1 MRCDLFKM
9 LIQRYHDSELG
20 PGEMAEYENHLSHCS
35 ECRRLH
41 EQYAGVFSILEDMD
55 LFEPSAAFDEKVM
68 ARVNVARYR
77 TGPLRRFA
85 RLVRSGWNE
94 IPAPLRVTSV
104 IAGVFALFLSVYTP
118 MLFML
123 ISVGRRL
130 VALAGTGIFVVR
142 EAIEDP
148 AIITGFLERAT
159 NYRVAGKIVY
169 DTIYRQISVI
179 PFTHLVISG
188 IAIAIV
194 LAVFIRVTRTAWRKG
209 ETHVGIF

>member
-20 PGEMAEYENHLSHCS
+20 PGEMAEYENHMSGC
-35 ECRRLH
+35 EKCRRLH
-41 EQYAGVFSILEDMD
+41 EQYAGVFSVLEDIE

-68 ARVNVARYR
+68 AHVNVARYR
-77 TGPLRRFA
+77 TGLMRRFA
-85 RLVRSGWNE
+85 RLVRTGWNQ

-104 IAGVFALFLSVYTP
+104 IAAVFAIFLSVYTP
-118 MLFML
+118 MLFMI
-123 ISVGRRL
+123 ISIGRRL
-130 VALAGTGIFVVR
+130 VALAGTGVFLVR

-148 AIITGFLERAT
+148 SIISGFLERVT

-179 PFTHLVISG
+179 PFSHLVISG
-188 IAIAIV
+188 IAVAVV
-194 LAVFIRVTRTAWRKG
+194 LAVFIRMTRTAWRKG